1 VNNRRWI
8 IGGTSAIV
16 AAGLAG
22 GAVLASVSNASA
34 AGAGAVR
41 VVSAASASGASLLA
55 DDPTSTT
62 VAGATGTTGTTG
74 NAPASPRFGQGRIND
89 VIDKLT
95 NDGVITADQATKIKD
110 AIKASQPAGLPD
122 GRGGLGGLGG
132 FGGFGPGH
140 GGPFGGIIG
149 DGLQVVADTIGI
161 TTAQLRTELTA
172 GTSIKAVAEA
182 HGKTAQNVIDA
193 LTKAAKDRLDK
204 QVTAGTITQAQADD
218 FLAKATTRITDM
230 VNNARPAVGGHR
242 GGRGGGAPGAN
253 GPAPSGSSTPST
265 TTN

>member
-1 VNNRRWI
+1 MKNRRWI
-8 IGGTSAIV
+8 VGGTSAIV

-22 GAVLASVSNASA
+22 GAVLASVSNATASA
-34 AGAGAVR
+34 GGAGAAH
-41 VVSAASASGASLLA
+41 VVSAGSASGASLLA

-62 VAGATGTTGTTG
+62 VAGATGATGSTPAA
-74 NAPASPRFGQGRIND
+74 APGPGKGRIDD
-89 VIDKLT
+89 VIDKLAS
-95 NDGVITADQATKIKD
+95 DGVITTDQATKIKD
-110 AIKASQPAGLPD
+110 AIKAARPAGAPHD
-122 GRGGLGGLGG
+122 GRGGPGG
-132 FGGFGPGH
+132 FGGFGPGR
-140 GGPFGGIIG
+140 GGFGGFIG

-161 TTAQLRTELTA
+161 TTDQLRTELMA

-193 LTKAAKDRLDK
+193 LTKAAKDRFDK

-218 FLAKATTRITDM
+218 FLAKATTAITDM
-230 VNNARPAVGGHR
+230 VNNTRPAFGDGRGPGGHR
-242 GGRGGGAPGAN
+242 GGWGPN